1 MKKLILA
8 GALLAPLA
16 ATVPALAQ
24 VEATPRNT
32 VTQYQT
38 QSPREFTARRDFQSP
53 VAAGRASDVRT
64 DRQGEAGNF

>member
-8 GALLAPLA
+8 AAVLAPLA
-16 ATVPALAQ
+16 AAPAFAQ
-24 VEATPRNT
+24 VEATQTNS

-38 QSPREFTARRDFQSP
+38 QSPREFTARRDFRAP
-53 VAAGRASDVRT
+53 VAVDVQA

>member
-16 ATVPALAQ
+16 ATAPALAQ
-24 VEATPRNT
+24 VEATPNNT

-38 QSPREFTARRDFQSP
+38 QSPREFTARRDFHAP
-53 VAAGRASDVRT
+53 VAVDVRA

>member
-1 MKKLILA
+1 MKKFILA
-8 GALLAPLA
+8 ATVLAPLA
-16 ATVPALAQ
+16 AAVPALAQ

-38 QSPREFTARRDFQSP
+38 QSPREFTSRRDFQAP
-53 VAAGRASDVRT
+53 VAADVRA